1 MGLKNEKQGVCFV
14 RFSLLTC
21 QNTKKLVK
29 NVLTWQIFPQK
40 QTKKVPEFARGGLKK
55 GIHYSDFC
63 PISGKFLTINWNLTK
78 KGVSRVWEGQNLP
91 DIGQIPCK
99 FWPISGK
106 FPHVSCNIRTYTR
119 WLIYDDIWQI
129 SSKFSSWKK
138 LPNSL
143 VLSSSKEKDIW
154 QMFNPF
160 FITLEN
166 HKGSMVKVPVICVRR
181 NYVLIMAE
189 KSLTEWINM
198 HTYVYKRKFWANLL
212 HFGRKKKTPRGRTP
226 QALNKLHI
234 FSTSVCGSYEK

>member
-14 RFSLLTC
+14 RFSLLTW

-78 KGVSRVWEGQNLP
+78 KGVSRVLEGQNLP

-143 VLSSSKEKDIW
+143 LLSSSKEKEIW
-154 QMFNPF
+154 LMLIPF
-160 FITLEN
+160 FIGLKI
-166 HKGSMVKVPVICVRR
+166 HKGSMVKVHPKKELCWKYAVKIRLLIERPQTSKVPFTCVRR

-189 KSLTEWINM
+189 KSLTTSWIN
-198 HTYVYKRKFWANLL
+198 A
-212 HFGRKKKTPRGRTP
+212 
-226 QALNKLHI
+226 
-234 FSTSVCGSYEK
+234 